1 VDSNGRGKGFA
12 GVLMSVLSPHNKD
25 NNIFSILSQKYIIMI
40 LLSMIIYWYSGTVQY
55 DTVSLRL

>member
-1 VDSNGRGKGFA
+1 MDSNGRGKGFA

-40 LLSMIIYWYSGTVQY
+40 LLMLSMIIYWYSGTVQY
-55 DTVSLRL
+55 SMIP

>member
-1 VDSNGRGKGFA
+1 
-12 GVLMSVLSPHNKD
+12 MSVLSPHNKD

-55 DTVSLRL
+55 DTLSLRL